1 MESGSLEIVEAD
13 LRDAARVAEA
23 VRGIEVIFHEAA
35 FVSVPASMERPLECF
50 DVNCTGTLVLLEAA
64 RTAGVRRVIL
74 ASSAAV
80 YGNSQELPLQEQS
93 APQPPSP
100 YAASKLAD
108 EIYASLYTHAMGLE
122 VCALRY
128 FNAFGPRQRPDTQYA
143 AAVPIFIRQ
152 MLKQEAPTVFGDGG
166 QTRDLIFVTDVA
178 RANLLAAEHPRA
190 AGETFNVCT
199 GRATRILDLID
210 GLHELIPGAP
220 APSFAPK
227 RTGDVYESMGSP
239 AKAREVLGF
248 VAQTSLQ
255 DGLKETVAW
264 MQ

>member
-1 MESGSLEIVEAD
+1 
-13 LRDAARVAEA
+13 
-23 VRGIEVIFHEAA
+23 
-35 FVSVPASMERPLECF
+35 
-50 DVNCTGTLVLLEAA
+50 
-64 RTAGVRRVIL
+64 
-74 ASSAAV
+74 
-80 YGNSQELPLQEQS
+80 
-93 APQPPSP
+93 
-100 YAASKLAD
+100 
-108 EIYASLYTHAMGLE
+108 
-122 VCALRY
+122 
-128 FNAFGPRQRPDTQYA
+128 
-143 AAVPIFIRQ
+143 
-152 MLKQEAPTVFGDGG
+152 
-166 QTRDLIFVTDVA
+166 
-178 RANLLAAEHPRA
+178 LLAAEHPRA